1 MSLDGYLP
9 IADHGLIGNHHTVA
23 LVGVD
28 GTIDWYC
35 CPRFDSP
42 SVFGAIL
49 DKDKGG
55 YFRISSGDE
64 NARKKQF
71 YFPDTNVL
79 ITRFFTPDG
88 VGEVTD
94 FMPVDRPGELSGRHR
109 LIRWVHV
116 VRGQMTF
123 DVEVEP
129 RFDYGRARHVTH
141 VGKNGVVFETPE
153 LTLALST
160 TTSFERTRAGVRTSL
175 TLSAGETATFVVEP
189 VEEAEVPRPCSP
201 RQTEELVRETVAYWR
216 AWLAQSNYRGRWRE
230 MVQRSALTLKL
241 LTYKPTGAIV
251 AAPTTSLP
259 EQIGGQRNWDY
270 RYTWLRDSA
279 FSLHALLLLGFKDA
293 AEQFID
299 WLTDRFQ
306 EVKSGDVD
314 RLQVMYRVDGS
325 SELDEEELDHFE
337 GYCGSGPVRVGNGAA
352 TQLQLD
358 IYGELIDAIYVYN
371 KYGGPI
377 YYDAWDGIRSGVDR
391 LCEEWDQP
399 GRGHLGDARGAE
411 GLRVLAAAGWVGID
425 RAARMAVQRSLP
437 ADVYHWRAVGPHPCA
452 DPRARVEREEEGLRP
467 ALRIGRARR
476 LAADDAAGQVRRTD
490 RPTLDVD
497 ARRDHEGARDR
508 QPRPP
513 VQPRGLARRTG
524 RDGGDVLDV
533 LVLAGGGDVARG
545 TGGRRPAHVRE
556 DAHVREPRRPVLGA
570 DRADR

>member
-28 GTIDWYC
+28 GTIDWFC

-42 SVFGAIL
+42 SLFGAIL

-55 YFRISSGDE
+55 LLPHLLRRQGRELEAVLLPRHERPDHALLHARRSRRGDRLHAGRP
-64 NARKKQF
+64 ARRAVRTT
-71 YFPDTNVL
+71 PADPL
-79 ITRFFTPDG
+79 GPRRTRADA
-88 VGEVTD
+88 
-94 FMPVDRPGELSGRHR
+94 
-109 LIRWVHV
+109 
-116 VRGQMTF
+116 F

-129 RFDYGRARHVTH
+129 RFDYGRSGTVTH
-141 VGKNGVVFETPE
+141 VDKNGALFETPE
-153 LTLALST
+153 LTARAFDHHAARTDAHRRAARLSLST
-160 TTSFERTRAGVRTSL
+160 
-175 TLSAGETATFVVEP
+175 GESATFVLEP
-189 VEEAEVPRPCSP
+189 VEEAVIPRPCSR
-201 RQTEELVRETVAYWR
+201 RQTEDLTARQSRTGA

-259 EQIGGQRNWDY
+259 EQIGGPRNWDY

-325 SELDEEELDHFE
+325 SELNEEELDHFE
-337 GYCGSGPVRVGNGAA
+337 GYCGSRPRPRRQRRRDAAPARHLRRTGRRDLRLQQVRRADLLRRLGRHPKRRRPAVRGMGPAR
-352 TQLQLD
+352 
-358 IYGELIDAIYVYN
+358 
-371 KYGGPI
+371 
-377 YYDAWDGIRSGVDR
+377 
-391 LCEEWDQP
+391 
-399 GRGHLGDARGAE
+399 RGHLGDARGAE
-411 GLRVLAAAGWVGID
+411 GLRVLAAAELGRNRPRGED
-425 RAARMAVQRSLP
+425 GRPAQPSRRRLPLARRT
-437 ADVYHWRAVGPHPCA
+437 GPHPCA

-467 ALRIGRARR
+467 ALRIGRARC

-490 RPTLDVD
+490 RPTLD
-497 ARRDHEGARDR
+497 RRRSTR
-508 QPRPP
+508 S
-513 VQPRGLARRTG
+513 RRSS
-524 RDGGDVLDV
+524 
-533 LVLAGGGDVARG
+533 
-545 TGGRRPAHVRE
+545 
-556 DAHVREPRRPVLGA
+556 
-570 DRADR
+570 